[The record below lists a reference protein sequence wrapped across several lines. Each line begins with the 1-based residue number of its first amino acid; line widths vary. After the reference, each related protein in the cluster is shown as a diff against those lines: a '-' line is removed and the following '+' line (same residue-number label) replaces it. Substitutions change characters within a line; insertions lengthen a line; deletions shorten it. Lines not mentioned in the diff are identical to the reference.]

1 VKIFNPKIPK
11 VYFDVYFS
19 KKMGF
24 GIIIY
29 FDVYFSKV
37 DPLVESDEIQVAE
50 RIKRRCKC
58 YCFNKAQYFQLFSP
72 STC

>member
-1 VKIFNPKIPK
+1 
-11 VYFDVYFS
+11 
-19 KKMGF
+19 MGF

-37 DPLVESDEIQVAE
+37 DRLVESDEIQVAE

-58 YCFNKAQYFQLFSP
+58 YCFNKVVYTRPF
-72 STC
+72 C